1 MLTRGR
7 FRPGLAPTVLVV
19 VLLPAFLALGFWQLE
34 RAAEKERLQASY
46 DARAARPAVRIEPRV
61 QSVETLQFYR
71 VTARGRYEPQYQVLI
86 DNRVHR
92 GRAGYHVITPLRIED
107 SDVRVLVNRGWIPL
121 GPDRAHRPDI
131 ETPREPQEIMGIAT
145 VPAEKIFTLGDPA
158 PLGLEWPQVW
168 LHMDMKRYAQLVPFP
183 VQPVVV
189 LLDAQAPGGFV
200 REWARL
206 DAGIAV
212 HYGYAFQW
220 FALAA
225 ALTAGYLFIGLRVGR
240 SPCARGRNDDVA

>member
-1 MLTRGR
+1 MDIRGR
-7 FRPGLAPTVLVV
+7 FRPGQALTVLVI
-19 VLLPAFLALGFWQLE
+19 VLFPAFLALGFWQLE
-34 RAAEKERLQASY
+34 RAAEKERLQAEY
-46 DARAARPAVRIEPRV
+46 DARAAGPAVRIEPRV
-61 QSVETLQFYR
+61 QSAGALQFYR
-71 VTARGRYEPQYQVLI
+71 VMVLGRYEPEYQVLI

-92 GRAGYHVITPLRIED
+92 GQAGYHVITPLKIEGGEA
-107 SDVRVLVNRGWIPL
+107 RALVNRGWIPL
-121 GPDRAHRPDI
+121 GPDRSRRPDI
-131 ETPREPQEIMGIAT
+131 ETPQGLQEITGVAT

-158 PLGLEWPQVW
+158 PVGPERPPLW
-168 LHMDMKRYAQLVPFP
+168 LHMDMERYAEIAPFP

-189 LLDAQAPGGFV
+189 LLDPEVPGGFV

-225 ALTAGYLFIGLRVGR
+225 ALAAGYLFIGLRA
-240 SPCARGRNDDVA
+240 ARVPRARDGIDDIA